1 MPLGLMVPKVF
12 AARMTLPGTCG
23 GALCEGAMAPGYPPA
38 FTEAAVQANI
48 VAAEPGSGVKSRIKG
63 NVLILFLTT
72 H

>member
-1 MPLGLMVPKVF
+1 
-12 AARMTLPGTCG
+12 MTLLGPRD
-23 GALCEGAMAPGYPPA
+23 GARCAGVMASGCPSA
-38 FTEAAVQANI
+38 VTEAAVQANI